1 MICGDDIQESRVEKC
16 PKCEMDICHLCMKKW
31 LLTDESEPRCFNGD
45 CHISWTRRFL
55 CETLGIKF
63 VNGPLQKRRN
73 EMIVRR
79 VKATNSN
86 VTKEAKQRKKDAKIE
101 ADIAIFGRKIK
112 GVDTEIAEC
121 RKMYNSLLEAGT
133 NPYDEVMIEI
143 SIRRSEL
150 EVQREKYMKGQ
161 TSYKTEYEK
170 YKAARGGRVTGGGGG
185 GGGGGAKEPTF
196 DAQCPVETCNGFLS
210 KKGLCPICSTQVCKK
225 CQVII
230 PVSKVGNNG
239 KPFGPNA
246 LKIAR
251 KKATREHIC
260 KKEDIETVKAL
271 KNETMACPRCRTR
284 IFKTDGC
291 DQMYCTACEKRG
303 HVTVFS
309 WTTGKIDE
317 GRIHN
322 PHYIEFLRRQKI
334 NTREVGDVYCGG
346 LPDVRH
352 VVHKLNSLG
361 FKADTFIAHHRIL
374 SEFLEY
380 DVNPLRRKMRDMDI
394 HIETQ
399 IQYVAGLIN
408 DRTFERRVCTTER
421 RYEMEKEL
429 LDIYEVIL
437 MVMTETFVNYY
448 NTIDDFSTTQENG
461 RIYIRDVKRF
471 LDNENKCCEELN
483 RIYKYTSVPYGLVL
497 KGIELV
503 RKQKATVSV

>member
-1 MICGDDIQESRVEKC
+1 
-16 PKCEMDICHLCMKKW
+16 
-31 LLTDESEPRCFNGD
+31 
-45 CHISWTRRFL
+45 
-55 CETLGIKF
+55 
-63 VNGPLQKRRN
+63 
-73 EMIVRR
+73 
-79 VKATNSN
+79 
-86 VTKEAKQRKKDAKIE
+86 
-101 ADIAIFGRKIK
+101 
-112 GVDTEIAEC
+112 
-121 RKMYNSLLEAGT
+121 
-133 NPYDEVMIEI
+133 
-143 SIRRSEL
+143 
-150 EVQREKYMKGQ
+150 
-161 TSYKTEYEK
+161 
-170 YKAARGGRVTGGGGG
+170 
-185 GGGGGAKEPTF
+185 
-196 DAQCPVETCNGFLS
+196 
-210 KKGLCPICSTQVCKK
+210 
-225 CQVII
+225 
-230 PVSKVGNNG
+230 
-239 KPFGPNA
+239 
-246 LKIAR
+246 
-251 KKATREHIC
+251 
-260 KKEDIETVKAL
+260 
-271 KNETMACPRCRTR
+271 
-284 IFKTDGC
+284 
-291 DQMYCTACEKRG
+291 MYCTACEKRG

-361 FKADTFIAHHRIL
+361 FNADTVIAHHRIL